1 MGKPSI
7 VVTEY
12 DPAWPRL
19 FEVLRG
25 RLLDALGGVAVAVEH
40 VGSTSVPGLAGKPVV
55 DIDAVVPSAEHV
67 PLAVERLERAGYR
80 HEGDLG
86 ISGREAFE
94 PPTGTPWHHLYVLPA
109 DSEELRRHLAFR
121 DHLRAHPEAAIDY
134 AALKREAARRFG
146 GNRRAYTEAKEDF
159 VERVLAQCLDCG
171 AVQRRGEDS
180 ER

>member
-1 MGKPSI
+1 VGKPSI
-7 VVTEY
+7 VVTQY

-25 RLLDALGGVAVAVEH
+25 RLVDALGELAVAVEH
-40 VGSTSVPGLAGKPVV
+40 VGSTSVPGLAAKPVV

-80 HEGDLG
+80 HEGDFG

-94 PPTGTPWHHLYVLPA
+94 SPAGAPEHHLYVLPV

-121 DHLRAHPEAAIDY
+121 DHLRANPEAAMAY
-134 AALKREAARRFG
+134 AALKWEAVRRFG
-146 GNRRAYTEAKEDF
+146 GDRRAYTEAKENF
-159 VERVLAQCLDCG
+159 VERVLAQRPDRG
-171 AVQRRGEDS
+171 AT
-180 ER
+180 